1 MNEAE
6 TRAELID
13 PKLKACGWGVTEG
26 SKVLREYH
34 ITEGKIQTG
43 GGRGKKEIADYVL
56 VYKGIKLAIVEAKSD
71 ELEVGE
77 GVMQAKKYAQKLQLE
92 TTYSTNGKDIYQI
105 CMKTGE
111 ESLVTDFLSPEQLWN
126 KTFAEQN
133 NWREQFANVPF
144 EDKSGSWQL
153 RYYQEIAVQKTVE
166 AIAQSK
172 DRILLTLA
180 TGTGK
185 TAIAFQIAWKLFQTR
200 WNLNRDGNRRPRI
213 LFLADRNI
221 LADQAYNSFS
231 AFPEDALVRIKPT
244 EIKKSGKVPTNGSI
258 FFTIFQ
264 TFMTSTSSVTK
275 DVKEDFTE
283 IQNVETGKQGYMYLL
298 QCADGSF
305 YTGSTNNLQRRIE
318 EHKSGEGAKFTKE
331 NFPIKLVYY
340 ETFDRV
346 DLAFNREKQ
355 VQGWSRAKK
364 IALINGDKE
373 QLISLSKNKTEKEPK
388 VAEPVEA
395 FGEYPAD
402 YFDFIIIDECH
413 RGGANDESNWRGILE
428 YFSPAVQLGLTA
440 TPKRKDNVDTYRYFG
455 EPVYIYSL
463 KEGINDGFLT
473 PFKVK
478 RIKTTLDD
486 YRYTSDDTIVE
497 GEIEEGKLYEEK
509 DFNRTIEIV
518 EREAKRV
525 NIFLEEAYQ
534 NEKAIIFCANQA
546 HAALIRDLVNQ
557 NAKSKDPFYCV
568 RVTANDGEE
577 GERLL
582 REFQDNEKTLPTI
595 LTTSQKLSTG
605 VDARNIRN
613 IVLLRP
619 VNSMIEFK
627 QIVGRGTR
635 LFDGKEFFTIYDFVD
650 AYKHFSDPEWDG
662 EPIEEEPCKICGQN
676 PCICEKYPP
685 KPCPICGQRPC
696 ICISEPPPPCYKCG
710 QSPCVCKK
718 KVKIKLRN
726 GKEREIKHMV
736 STSFWSADGKPI
748 SAEEFLNN
756 LFGELPKLFKDE
768 EELRKLWSSPIT
780 RRILLEN
787 LDAAGFPKDDLLT
800 LQKLVDM
807 EKSDLYD
814 VLEYVFN
821 GDYIAMTREA
831 RAKAAEATI
840 FALLNDKQKEFISFV
855 LSKYIETGVDEL
867 DQEKLPILL
876 TNKYQSLEDAKE
888 ILGDVANISRLFIEF
903 QEHLYKQKVA

>member
-13 PKLKACGWGVTEG
+13 PKLKSCGWGVTEG
-26 SKVLREYH
+26 SKILREYP
-34 ITEGKIQTG
+34 ITAGKIQTG
-43 GGRGKKEIADYVL
+43 GGRGKREIADYVL
-56 VYKGIKLAIVEAKSD
+56 VYKGIKLAVIEAKSD
-71 ELEVGE
+71 VQEVGE
-77 GVMQAKKYAQKLQLE
+77 SVMQAKKYAQKLQLE
-92 TTYSTNGKDIYQI
+92 TTYSTNGKEIYQI
-105 CMKTGE
+105 CMKTGLE
-111 ESLVTDFLSPEQLWN
+111 GLVTDFLNPEQLWN
-126 KTFAEQN
+126 KTYPKNQESEPAEV
-133 NWREQFANVPF
+133 WREKFANVPF
-144 EDKSGSWQL
+144 EDKSGTWQL
-153 RYYQEIAVQKTVE
+153 RYYQEIAVKNTLE
-166 AIAQSK
+166 ALANGK

-200 WNLNRDGNRRPRI
+200 WNLKRDGKRRPRI

-231 AFPEDALVRIKPT
+231 AFPDDALVRIKPS

-264 TFMTSTSSVTK
+264 TFMSGS
-275 DVKEDFTE
+275 D
-283 IQNVETGKQGYMYLL
+283 
-298 QCADGSF
+298 ADGKPAPYF
-305 YTGSTNNLQRRIE
+305 
-318 EHKSGEGAKFTKE
+318 
-331 NFPIKLVYY
+331 
-340 ETFDRV
+340 
-346 DLAFNREKQ
+346 
-355 VQGWSRAKK
+355 
-364 IALINGDKE
+364 GD
-373 QLISLSKNKTEKEPK
+373 
-388 VAEPVEA
+388 
-395 FGEYPAD
+395 YPTD

-486 YRYTSDDTIVE
+486 YIYTSDDTIVE

-525 NIFLEEAYQ
+525 KVFLEETNQ
-534 NEKAIIFCANQA
+534 KEKAIIFCANQA

-582 REFQDNEKTLPTI
+582 REFQDNEKTIPTI

-635 LFDGKEFFTIYDFVD
+635 LFDGKEFFTIFDFTD

-662 EPIEEEPCKICGQN
+662 EPIEEEPCKMCGQN
-676 PCICEKYPP
+676 PCICEKQPP
-685 KPCPICGQRPC
+685 QPCQVCGLSPC
-696 ICISEPPPPCYKCG
+696 ICVSEPPPPCYKCG
-710 QSPCVCKK
+710 QSPCICKK
-718 KVKIKLRN
+718 KAKVKLAR
-726 GKEREIKHMV
+726 GKEREIQHMI

-748 SAEEFLNN
+748 SAEEFLSN

-768 EELRKLWSSPIT
+768 EELRKLWSSPVT
-780 RRILLEN
+780 RRILLDN
-787 LDAAGFPKDDLLT
+787 LDTAGFPKDDLLT

-831 RAKAAEATI
+831 RARAAEATI
-840 FALLNDKQKEFISFV
+840 FALINEKQKEFITFV